1 MLDPFRRAS
10 YSAGM
15 PVGASVAFALLRVPR
30 GQPRPSEDQFRS
42 ALRQDRE
49 RLHYVDVRASGDVEI
64 AGPYP
69 IIVDGAELD
78 EYVAWER

>member
-1 MLDPFRRAS
+1 
-10 YSAGM
+10 M

-30 GQPRPSEDQFRS
+30 GQPRPSDEQFRA

-49 RLHYVDVRASGDVEI
+49 RLHYPDPVVQTDVEI
-64 AGPYP
+64 AGPYR
-69 IIVDGAELD
+69 ITIDESELD

>member
-1 MLDPFRRAS
+1 
-10 YSAGM
+10 M

-30 GQPRPSEDQFRS
+30 GAPRPSDEQFRA

-49 RLHYVDVRASGDVEI
+49 RLHYADAAVQTEVEV
-64 AGPYP
+64 AGPYRVT
-69 IIVDGAELD
+69 VDGSDLD